1 MYIFQHVRD
10 TLPCQSVWGDV
21 QSLGVHPQHS
31 VRLGDWHRESGQ
43 IYLFCKIFP
52 ALPVKDAYMTN
63 FWREYGIL
71 CTLHSACM
79 LTWNALSWVHMSTY
93 SVAELWPLFLQN
105 QIDTLKLLIFIFL
118 NSHVSS
124 SLIITYMEDWQL
136 SLNTLS
142 ADIWSI
148 LMGETGKPQK
158 KVLTTSALSCSK
170 FTFSPKTGRHC
181 LKHSMMLSSLKG
193 LLSNCQVSWYC
204 RRLTGGWSN
213 VTQLRR
219 WMLLDCVAHLCTTSM
234 KLLHVAHYIQN

>member
-1 MYIFQHVRD
+1 MHPAFKVAYLLEMLWAECICPHTRWLSYDLFSCKTKSD
-10 TLPCQSVWGDV
+10 TL
-21 QSLGVHPQHS
+21 
-31 VRLGDWHRESGQ
+31 RL
-43 IYLFCKIFP
+43 L
-52 ALPVKDAYMTN
+52 
-63 FWREYGIL
+63 
-71 CTLHSACM
+71 
-79 LTWNALSWVHMSTY
+79 
-93 SVAELWPLFLQN
+93 
-105 QIDTLKLLIFIFL
+105 FIFL

-170 FTFSPKTGRHC
+170 STFSPKTGRYC
-181 LKHSMMLSSLKG
+181 LKHSMMLSLFKG

-234 KLLHVAHYIQN
+234 KLLHVAHYIQS